1 MTLVSDG
8 SYPTKTSY
16 GTAQNAIE
24 LPIVV
29 DNYWIHCLIVDAT
42 LILPL
47 IDLINKSYPD
57 GDKSIQSDIDYN

>member
-29 DNYWIHCLIVDAT
+29 DNYWIHYLIVDAT

-47 IDLINKSYPD
+47 IDL
-57 GDKSIQSDIDYN
+57 